1 MSLGPQESPCL
12 LTTRLPLPRHKT
24 LLFLRKPKLIHQLP
38 FPLKSQRLIS
48 GCLLPEG
55 QVRVGHLV
63 RTQEHQD
70 LRVRAMY
77 QEEEVG
83 NPKGSLC
90 CGVALVGERAKESL
104 SLNFSKL
111 KMKQQGAILSPLPCA
126 K

>member
-24 LLFLRKPKLIHQLP
+24 LFFLRKPKFIHQLP
-38 FPLKSQRLIS
+38 FPLKCQKLIS
-48 GCLLPEG
+48 GCLLAEG

-77 QEEEVG
+77 REEEIG
-83 NPKGSLC
+83 DPKGSLC

-104 SLNFSKL
+104 SSTSQSL
-111 KMKQQGAILSPLPCA
+111 K
-126 K
+126 